1 MTDDEFATYDAAYL
15 LGALSDDE
23 RRRFED
29 HLLVCDSCAES
40 VRSLRGLPAL
50 LATVPPT
57 VLEEK
62 PENPP
67 ASLLPVL
74 LDRVRRSRRRRRLII
89 TAVAGV
95 AAACVVLAL
104 VLAWPS
110 SQNTTSPPTPN
121 PGRAVA
127 MSAPAGE
134 EVGVAASARVQ
145 TVRWGTRIDLS
156 CREIAGGTPY
166 AGKAPPYQLVIVD
179 RTGGTQTLGTWNLPT
194 GRDITFT
201 GGTSLP
207 VERIQEVK
215 VTTLNGEDLLVGWP

>member
-1 MTDDEFATYDAAYL
+1 MTDEFATYDGAYV

-23 RRRFED
+23 RRRFEE
-29 HLLVCDSCAES
+29 HLLICDSCAES
-40 VRSLRGLPAL
+40 VRSLRRLPAL

-57 VLEEK
+57 VLEEV
-62 PENPP
+62 PESPP
-67 ASLLPVL
+67 ADLLPVV
-74 LDRVRRSRRRRRLII
+74 LDRVRRSRRRRRLVYA
-89 TAVAGV
+89 AVAGV
-95 AAACVVLAL
+95 AAACLVLAL

-110 SQNTTSPPTPN
+110 GKSATSPPTPN
-121 PGRAVA
+121 PGREVA

-134 EVGVAASARVQ
+134 DVGVAASARVQ

-156 CREIAGGTPY
+156 CREVAGGAPY

-179 RTGGTQTLGTWNLPT
+179 RTGGNETLGTWNLPA

-207 VERIQEVK
+207 VERIKEVK
-215 VTTLNGEDLLVGWP
+215 ITTLSGEDLLVGWP

>member
-1 MTDDEFATYDAAYL
+1 MTDEFATYDGAYV
-15 LGALSDDE
+15 LGALSSEE

-29 HLLVCDSCAES
+29 HLLACDSCAES

-50 LATVPPT
+50 LATVPST
-57 VLEEK
+57 VLEEE
-62 PENPP
+62 PESPP
-67 ASLLPVL
+67 ADLLPIVL
-74 LDRVRRSRRRRRLII
+74 GRVRRSRRRRRLII

-95 AAACVVLAL
+95 AAACIVLAL

-110 SQNTTSPPTPN
+110 SQKATSPPTPN
-121 PGRAVA
+121 PGREVA

-156 CREIAGGTPY
+156 CREIPGGTPY

-179 RTGGTQTLGTWNLPT
+179 RTGGKETLGTWNLPT

-207 VERIQEVK
+207 VERIKEVK
-215 VTTLNGEDLLVGWP
+215 ITTLSGEDLLVGWP

>member
-1 MTDDEFATYDAAYL
+1 MTDEFATYDGAYV
-15 LGALSDDE
+15 LGALSNDE
-23 RRRFED
+23 QRRFED
-29 HLLVCDSCAES
+29 HLMVCDSCAES

-50 LATVPPT
+50 LATVPST
-57 VLEEK
+57 VLEEE
-62 PENPP
+62 PEKPP
-67 ASLLPVL
+67 ADLLPLVL
-74 LDRVRRSRRRRRLII
+74 GRVRRSRRRRRLII

-95 AAACVVLAL
+95 AAACIVLAL

-110 SQNTTSPPTPN
+110 SQKATSPPTPN
-121 PGRAVA
+121 PGREVA

-156 CREIAGGTPY
+156 CRVVPGGTSY
-166 AGKAPPYQLVIVD
+166 GGKVPPYQLVIVD
-179 RTGGTQTLGTWNLPT
+179 RTGGTETLGTWNLPT

-207 VERIQEVK
+207 VERIKEVK
-215 VTTLNGEDLLVGWP
+215 ITTLSGEDLLVGWP

>member
-1 MTDDEFATYDAAYL
+1 MTDEFATYDGAYV

-29 HLLVCDSCAES
+29 HVLVCDSCAES

-57 VLEEK
+57 VFEK
-62 PENPP
+62 EPEDPP
-67 ASLLPVL
+67 ANLLPVV
-74 LDRVRRSRRRRRLII
+74 LDRVRRSRRRRRLVF
-89 TAVAGV
+89 TVVAGV
-95 AAACVVLAL
+95 AAACLVLAL

-110 SQNTTSPPTPN
+110 SQTATSPPTPN
-121 PGRAVA
+121 PGRQVA

-156 CREIAGGTPY
+156 CRQVAGGTPY
-166 AGKAPPYQLVIVD
+166 AGNAPPYQLVIVD
-179 RTGGTQTLGTWNLPT
+179 RTGGTETLGTWNLPT

-201 GGTSLP
+201 GGTSVP
-207 VERIQEVK
+207 VERIKEVK
-215 VTTLNGEDLLVGWP
+215 ITTLSGEDLLVGWP